1 MSVKITCALE
11 EKRSWLKRRLH
22 GHDGK
27 KIDLKRTEQKR
38 KGEEEET
45 REKGEKRGEW
55 SRWEMLS
62 PDHHGIMPVP
72 AGVLYGSPSMF
83 FVRFLA
89 TFPAMFYKTFL
100 ETLKTQLRA
109 RTNS

>member
-1 MSVKITCALE
+1 MFGKALM
-11 EKRSWLKRRLH
+11 WPLW
-22 GHDGK
+22 GK